1 MTRTPAP
8 PRRYLTVPQCCE
20 ALGVSRSTVLRLVA
34 SGKLE
39 CIRPGGPTGH
49 RRITAA
55 SVRRHKSESAVGPDV
70 AVLVLPPGQDLLRDG
85 W

>member
-1 MTRTPAP
+1 MPRTAAYMTLPEAG
-8 PRRYLTVPQCCE
+8 Q
-20 ALGVSRSTVLRLVA
+20 ALGVSRSTVLRLIDQ
-34 SGKLE
+34 GKLD